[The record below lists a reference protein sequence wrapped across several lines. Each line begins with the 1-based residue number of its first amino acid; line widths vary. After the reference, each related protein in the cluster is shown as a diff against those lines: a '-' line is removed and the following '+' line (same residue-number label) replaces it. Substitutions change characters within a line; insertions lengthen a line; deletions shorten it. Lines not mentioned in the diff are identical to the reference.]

1 MRGVPRAW
9 VSAEVAVL
17 NRSDDPPDFPSWVRA
32 NGDALRRF
40 AYLVIGD
47 HERAAD
53 AVQDAL
59 VVACQRWRRIVA
71 HGSPDAYVRRCVVN
85 ADTTRWRRFLRR
97 ERLEPDP
104 TLFGRPGA
112 GADTAGRVVLE
123 DAMWSLCLQLP
134 PRQRAA
140 IVLRY
145 YDDYSDTEIA
155 AVLEC
160 STSTVR
166 SQIHRGIATL
176 RDKFSATEEAATP

>member
-1 MRGVPRAW
+1 MRGVSGAW

-17 NRSDDPPDFPSWVRA
+17 SGNDDPPDFPSWVEA
-32 NGDALRRF
+32 NGDALMRF

-47 HERAAD
+47 HDRAAD

-59 VVACQRWRRIVA
+59 VAACQRWRRIVA

-104 TLFGRPGA
+104 TLFGRPGTD
-112 GADTAGRVVLE
+112 ADTAEQVVLE

-145 YDDYSDTEIA
+145 YDDYPDTQIA

-160 STSTVR
+160 SISTVR
-166 SQIHRGIATL
+166 SQIHRAIATL
-176 RDKFSATEEAATP
+176 RDKITATEETATP